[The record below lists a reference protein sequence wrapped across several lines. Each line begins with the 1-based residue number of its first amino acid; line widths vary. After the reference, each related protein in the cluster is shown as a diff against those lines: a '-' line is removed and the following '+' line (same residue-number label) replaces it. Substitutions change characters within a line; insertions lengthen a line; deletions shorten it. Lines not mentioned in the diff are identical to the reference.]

1 MKQMLRVGAM
11 TLILALSVPA
21 LAQEVA
27 PAAPQD
33 AQPTVQT
40 PPEEKICTLERTTGS
55 NIPRKVCLT
64 REQRDAMRMQS
75 QQEMRNA
82 HLNTPAASR

>member
-1 MKQMLRVGAM
+1 MKQMLRAFWMV
-11 TLILALSVPA
+11 LSLTSLQA
-21 LAQEVA
+21 LAQEA
-27 PAAPQD
+27 EPAASQE

-64 REQRDAMRMQS
+64 KAQRDAMRMQS

>member
-1 MKQMLRVGAM
+1 MKQMLRAFWVV
-11 TLILALSVPA
+11 LSLTSLQA
-21 LAQEVA
+21 LAQEA
-27 PAAPQD
+27 EPAASQE

-64 REQRDAMRMQS
+64 KAQRDVMRAQS